1 MNILKNE
8 EPKIDSRR
16 WIPKDANVADDHV
29 EGTILDGALRGD
41 GFGAQYIT
49 RDLQNPAP
57 LTFPTHRQKR
67 LFLFLFF

>member
-1 MNILKNE
+1 M
-8 EPKIDSRR
+8 
-16 WIPKDANVADDHV
+16 ADDHV

-41 GFGAQYIT
+41 GFDAQYIT

-67 LFLFLFF
+67 LFFFFFLIYEF